1 MLKWTFAQR
10 QLLLLSLGSAG
21 WLVAATLT
29 AGLLDLPFSLSGFW
43 YGFAVTICLLNI
55 AAYLYNGWHLYVC
68 CIREPAR
75 WQTDNSDWR
84 SWLAVSVCHGSA
96 LTLIHLLPAREAEL
110 AMLAPFAVIVAP
122 FLNRFTPTVA
132 IVTMLLNTAG
142 VAWAAPEISG
152 GEVVLV
158 LIVQLALWLLGLGG
172 VVEQREKHKL
182 QVTLAQLRAT
192 QELLSAAVADT
203 ERQRIAR
210 DLHDRMGHHLVGLKM
225 QLQLAELG
233 ATPAGQPKPMTLARE
248 LVGELF
254 TDVRETVQQLHD
266 KQPFN
271 FGVALRAMLGRISS
285 LQFEI
290 SGDVPEQIDDYLT
303 ADCLLRC
310 IQEAITNTL
319 KHSNASQ
326 MSLFFQRR
334 GPELCLTLRDN
345 GQQKKPDGPSS
356 GHGLT
361 GMQQRLAALDGSVVW
376 QRQQG
381 FEVRI
386 CLPLNPPEAGDRLT
400 AST

>member
-172 VVEQREKHKL
+172 ILEMRDKQEL
-182 QVTLAQLRAT
+182 QVTLAQLRST
-192 QELLSAAVADT
+192 QELLSAVVADS
-203 ERQRIAR
+203 ERQRIAG
-210 DLHDRMGHHLVGLKM
+210 DLHDRMGHHLVALNL
-225 QLQLAELG
+225 QLQLAERG
-233 ATPAGQPKPMTLARE
+233 ALPPNQPPPLTLARE
-248 LVGELF
+248 LVAELF
-254 TDVRETVQQLHD
+254 VDVRETVSSLREQGEFD
-266 KQPFN
+266 
-271 FGVALRAMLGRISS
+271 FGIAVRSLFARISALR
-285 LQFEI
+285 FEVRGELPDRLA
-290 SGDVPEQIDDYLT
+290 SYPL

-319 KHSNASQ
+319 KHSDATL
-326 MSLFFQRR
+326 MTLTFAVIDGEYR
-334 GPELCLTLRDN
+334 LTLHDN
-345 GQQKKPDGPSS
+345 GQQRRASAWSS
-356 GHGLT
+356 GHGLA
-361 GMQQRLAALDGSVVW
+361 GMQRRVDELNGQVDWHVAPDGFTVEIRVP
-376 QRQQG
+376 
-381 FEVRI
+381 
-386 CLPLNPPEAGDRLT
+386 LPGG
-400 AST
+400 